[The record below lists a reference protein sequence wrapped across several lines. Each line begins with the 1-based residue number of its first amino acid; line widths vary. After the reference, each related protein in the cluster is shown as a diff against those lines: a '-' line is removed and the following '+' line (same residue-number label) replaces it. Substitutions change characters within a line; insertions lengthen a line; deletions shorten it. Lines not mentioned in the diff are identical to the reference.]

1 MSWNDP
7 MQVTGVPAPHAQA
20 YPATPPGYAE
30 HATIPVSPTG
40 LETAAAVTAKT
51 ATAMKALIVAG
62 CLTGFVVLCGAG
74 VIGYQQFKAH
84 NAYNE
89 KLALISQECSN
100 RPDADQAFV
109 LLEQSWFTNPLNP
122 LSEAVKQS
130 SQHLEYYCLNSTF
143 EVQPGWMTN
152 DKLDKLDKALFR
164 ITEEKENLETS
175 IDEAYAYADF
185 SYAVLQTSLAKG
197 QGTLHLRG
205 TLDPQG
211 ASRALE
217 KVTNAL
223 EDLNSFLNTP
233 DVDVAALKER
243 TSLLRQTVAEYKEY
257 LGSSDN
263 AKYFQDALAA
273 LEPLLPTK
281 NSAESKGL
289 IPVFFPSASPLITYT
304 DDELTFHRPERVGDF
319 LLVDTDL
326 GEYGHPRFHYS
337 DGTRTARFEEID
349 FPSEAFPEDFRY
361 DAERFLTYT
370 GRYDE
375 VWSHKPGT
383 EYVMVV
389 RSADGR
395 FWQASV
401 SGNADGATYR
411 GIGYTW
417 LKAFN

>member
-40 LETAAAVTAKT
+40 LETAAVVTAKT
-51 ATAMKALIVAG
+51 AT
-62 CLTGFVVLCGAG
+62 
-74 VIGYQQFKAH
+74 
-84 NAYNE
+84 
-89 KLALISQECSN
+89 
-100 RPDADQAFV
+100 
-109 LLEQSWFTNPLNP
+109 
-122 LSEAVKQS
+122 
-130 SQHLEYYCLNSTF
+130 
-143 EVQPGWMTN
+143 
-152 DKLDKLDKALFR
+152 
-164 ITEEKENLETS
+164 
-175 IDEAYAYADF
+175 
-185 SYAVLQTSLAKG
+185 
-197 QGTLHLRG
+197 
-205 TLDPQG
+205 
-211 ASRALE
+211 SRALE

-289 IPVFFPSASPLITYT
+289 IPVFFPSATPSITYT

-401 SGNADGATYR
+401 SGNTDGATYR

-417 LKAFN
+417 LKAFD